1 MNKRKMMIATLAILM
16 CAGTIPFSTLATF
29 AQDND
34 LIENEKIQEQSSEL
48 KETNEVTEESKI
60 HDMLAKIQMKRS

>member
-1 MNKRKMMIATLAILM
+1 MMSAILAILM
-16 CAGTIPFSTLATF
+16 CAGTMPFSTLATF

-34 LIENEKIQEQSSEL
+34 LIEKEKIQEQSSEL

>member
-1 MNKRKMMIATLAILM
+1 MNKRKIQAILM
-16 CAGTIPFSTLATF
+16 CAGTMPFSTLATF